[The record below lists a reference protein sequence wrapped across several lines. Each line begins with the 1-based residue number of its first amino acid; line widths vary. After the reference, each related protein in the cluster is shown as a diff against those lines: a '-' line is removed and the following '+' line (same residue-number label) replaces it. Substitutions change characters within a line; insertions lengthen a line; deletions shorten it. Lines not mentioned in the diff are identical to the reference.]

1 MNDVFM
7 LHREIGGAYA
17 GGGRAKGSLNK
28 KDKKPKKITKKQQEE
43 YIKDLM
49 VKIEEEHKRLAQM
62 SSTPKKKSKQKIN
75 SELYLKYRKEDRLI
89 PTHEKEPQIDT
100 TLHVRQAHYP
110 KILKRIE
117 NRAAKG
123 MPPLIRKSRAKM
135 DPLTLS
141 NQRSRNIKNYNS
153 FLKVYSD
160 PKKTHRQN
168 QLMLKGNYNNN
179 IDYNKHTTNFFDAK
193 GN

>member
-17 GGGRAKGSLNK
+17 GGGRTKGSLNK

-49 VKIEEEHKRLAQM
+49 EKIEEEHKRLAQM
-62 SSTPKKKSKQKIN
+62 STPKKSKQKIN
-75 SELYLKYRKEDRLI
+75 SELYLKYREQDRLI
-89 PTHEKEPQIDT
+89 PTHEKEPRSDT

-123 MPPLIRKSRAKM
+123 LPPLIRKSRAKM
-135 DPLTLS
+135 DPLKLS
-141 NQRSRNIKNYNS
+141 NKRSSNIKNYNA

-160 PKKTHRQN
+160 PKKTRRQN
-168 QLMLKGNYNNN
+168 QLILKGNYNKN
-179 IDYNKHTTNFFDAK
+179 IDYNKHTTNFI
-193 GN
+193 